1 MMQLLALFKK
11 VAERE
16 RERECGTQTTHF
28 TITKNN
34 HGILLSSFESEN

>member
-16 RERECGTQTTHF
+16 RE
-28 TITKNN
+28 K
-34 HGILLSSFESEN
+34 ESVAHKQRISQ